1 MDQTLVK
8 KLTSSVSLMPFGLVE
23 RSADGAAVPA
33 KEMDEIARIGLPMF
47 ALVLMFM
54 SVMTGAMH
62 LLNAIIEEKMSKIS
76 EVLLGSVTPFQL
88 LAGKLV
94 GVVAVSLLLTLVYL
108 VGGIYALLS
117 FGRLDLIDPVLIG
130 WFLVFMVCAALMFG
144 AIFLAIGSACSDLKD
159 SQSMVQPAMMLII
172 LAYLASFV
180 VMRAPE
186 SGIVRGP
193 VDVPD
198 DYAVR
203 DDAAAGDAARTP
215 ALAGARVGGAADGG
229 HRGCRLGGRPHLPR
243 RPADAGQAAEHP
255 GAAEMD
261 PALNWRCLRAVAL
274 AKAGRDERGHARRR
288 LTGLDPTL
296 FGGDTMTRV
305 FRSAASAAIVAMSL
319 TASAPLAAQAPA
331 DRAAA
336 QRADRAAVEQ
346 AALDY
351 VEALYNADTTRI
363 ERSVHPQLTKRGF
376 WRDNAKLPWGPQTTM
391 TYEQL
396 MTLTKTWNADKKR
409 DTSIKKV
416 DVFDV
421 LDQTATAKVTAMW
434 GVDYLHLAK
443 YDGRWKI
450 INIVWQAHP
459 ENRRGDFRLRKRS
472 RCLAASADHRSLG
485 EGGRPRP
492 APP

>member
-1 MDQTLVK
+1 MNRILTVAQSEFLSLIRTKAFIIGILLVPVLMVVFITFMSYAEDHVDTTDRRIAVVDETGVLWEPLQRAAAEHNADAGEGADKTEPQFLLERVEPGARAKDDVAVELSQRVKAKDLFAFIELPKDILIVREPEKKTAAQRKAEREQGQDDEEDGPTFKFYAETASARPVTNWLEDAVNQAVSEYRFTTAGVDQTLVK
-8 KLTSSVSLMPFGLVE
+8 KLASNVSITPFGLVE

-186 SGIVRGP
+186 SGLSVGLSMFPTITPFAMMLRLVMPPGP
-193 VDVPD
+193 PLWQVLVSVVLLI
-198 DYAVR
+198 AATAGVVW
-203 DDAAAGDAARTP
+203 AAGRIF
-215 ALAGARVGGAADGG
+215 RVGLLMQGKPPNIPELLKWI
-229 HRGCRLGGRPHLPR
+229 RL
-243 RPADAGQAAEHP
+243 
-255 GAAEMD
+255 
-261 PALNWRCLRAVAL
+261 
-274 AKAGRDERGHARRR
+274 
-288 LTGLDPTL
+288 
-296 FGGDTMTRV
+296 
-305 FRSAASAAIVAMSL
+305 
-319 TASAPLAAQAPA
+319 
-331 DRAAA
+331 
-336 QRADRAAVEQ
+336 
-346 AALDY
+346 
-351 VEALYNADTTRI
+351 
-363 ERSVHPQLTKRGF
+363 
-376 WRDNAKLPWGPQTTM
+376 
-391 TYEQL
+391 
-396 MTLTKTWNADKKR
+396 
-409 DTSIKKV
+409 
-416 DVFDV
+416 
-421 LDQTATAKVTAMW
+421 
-434 GVDYLHLAK
+434 
-443 YDGRWKI
+443 
-450 INIVWQAHP
+450 
-459 ENRRGDFRLRKRS
+459 
-472 RCLAASADHRSLG
+472 
-485 EGGRPRP
+485 
-492 APP
+492 